1 MSLRKYWSSL
11 LLASVAIA
19 PAYAQPDDRD
29 EKEESDGP
37 EADAAAVFDLDRL
50 IQIAVQQAPDFS
62 RAKLDR
68 EAAQGAAG
76 AARAD
81 QQWQLKMGAEYKR
94 NWKGYDADVGLF
106 QPVDTRSLSTMLGI
120 GRSLPTGA
128 RFDVELSAGQVYNE
142 ILIPSDASF
151 EGLQAK
157 QNMSA
162 MLDEFSTVIQTAARL
177 TLKQPLVRGFGPDI
191 ALINQRRADL
201 QFAISTADAQVK
213 AEEMLRDLVSAYW
226 EVAYANYQVDTR
238 NRSVELAAQQEKVTR
253 DELRAGKSPQ
263 NALNAVLYEVNVR
276 KEALLTAQLDLEK
289 KSMELRRKAGL
300 GLDRRNFVLRPG
312 DKFEI
317 GTDEFDI
324 DETIARSRKANR
336 KMASI
341 ALQRKLADADLK
353 FAKNGI
359 LPQLDASFSG
369 ALLGTGDS
377 TGESIGALTGFE
389 GFEITAGLQLQ
400 FDLGGAAKS
409 NYEGA
414 LAKRRKVD
422 VEREDLER
430 SIDAEVVAA
439 VKQVT
444 FARTRVAL
452 ADKAIATAD
461 SNWKSEQLNFQAG
474 KTSNFSVMQRQSELI
489 DAQLKR
495 GRAVA
500 DYHISV
506 ATLQYL
512 SGTILEQYRVNV
524 RPKSARE
531 QREGGGSRSAGR

>member
-1 MSLRKYWSSL
+1 MTLRTY
-11 LLASVAIA
+11 LASFLLTSVALA
-19 PAYAQPDDRD
+19 PADAQPKD
-29 EKEESDGP
+29 EDEGDGP
-37 EADAAAVFDLDRL
+37 EADAAALFDLDQL
-50 IQIAVQQAPDFS
+50 IQIAVQQAPEFS

-81 QQWQLKMGAEYKR
+81 QQWQLRMGAEYKR
-94 NWKGYDADVGLF
+94 VFKGEDADVGLF
-106 QPVDTRSLSTMLGI
+106 QPVDTRTLQTALSL
-120 GRSLPTGA
+120 GRNLPTGA
-128 RFDVELSAGQVYNE
+128 RLDVEVSAGQTYNE
-142 ILIPSDASF
+142 ILIPSEASF
-151 EGLQAK
+151 EREMAVASGQL
-157 QNMSA
+157 
-162 MLDEFSTVIQTAARL
+162 LDEFSTVIQTAARL
-177 TLKQPLVRGFGPDI
+177 TLKQPLIRGFGPDV
-191 ALINQRRADL
+191 ALIQSRRADL

-213 AEEMLRDLVSAYW
+213 AEEMIRDIVTAYW
-226 EVAYANYQVDTR
+226 EVAYANHHVDTR

-263 NALNAVLYEVNVR
+263 NALNAVLYEVNIR
-276 KEALLTAQLDLEK
+276 KEALIAAQLDLEK
-289 KSMELRRKAGL
+289 KSMELRRKVGL

-312 DKFEI
+312 DQFEI
-317 GTDEFDI
+317 GQDEFDI

-341 ALQRKLADADLK
+341 ALQRKLADAELK
-353 FAKNGI
+353 VAKNGI
-359 LPQLDASFSG
+359 LPQVDASISG
-369 ALLGTGDS
+369 GLLGAGDT

-389 GFEITAGLQLQ
+389 GFEITAGLQVQ
-400 FDLGGAAKS
+400 FDLGGAAKA
-409 NYEGA
+409 NYESA

-430 SIDAEVVAA
+430 QIDAEVVSA

-452 ADKAIATAD
+452 ADKAISTAD
-461 SNWKSEQLNFQAG
+461 SNWKSEQFNFQAG
-474 KTSNFSVMQRQSELI
+474 KTTNFSVMQRQSELI

-506 ATLQYL
+506 AMLQYL

-531 QREGGGSRSAGR
+531 QRGGNRSAGR